1 MGDQTAVDQHIH
13 RFAGQAIE
21 FDHRTLCQ
29 LQQILDRNL
38 GAPQF
43 DRQLHWNIE
52 DEIDVVVGL
61 GLVAVAGEV
70 LEYRSA
76 GSLTLRGGG
85 FRLGFL
91 GAAEFL
97 PFAEESGLIIPISD
111 WMLEAICNDFLAW
124 KEIGGE
130 QLCLSLNVSP
140 QYLDRGDFFDKLQNA
155 LARHKIPPSQMEVE
169 VTENICIR
177 NPQVA
182 IEQLENLCQ
191 LGVSVAID
199 DFGNVWVTQCA
210 LTSFKKGVNGKKG
223 LKEIFKDDDGKYYF
237 LGGASTKEKE
247 IWKGVTLNA
256 DGSSYEE
263 GGADKIVEKGPV
275 AAAGWSEF
283 KVVNAFKSG
292 GVMPIRIFPTVL
304 GFKEV
309 HATTN
314 RNNGEYPSFHV
325 KFDVG
330 TGVPGTTAGYIS
342 CFYKYPSG
350 NFANYGQN
358 EADRKK
364 IIAFVTKNNS
374 GEKFSEVMSALRKEA
389 DSIAGILMN
398 SLK

>member
-1 MGDQTAVDQHIH
+1 MFSLQETKIH
-13 RFAGQAIE
+13 GFNFIDMHHGAIE
-21 FDHRTLCQ
+21 ISNGYKAQSNKTEL
-29 LQQILDRNL
+29 L
-38 GAPQF
+38 PQ
-43 DRQLHWNIE
+43 H
-52 DEIDVVVGL
+52 
-61 GLVAVAGEV
+61 
-70 LEYRSA
+70 
-76 GSLTLRGGG
+76 
-85 FRLGFL
+85 
-91 GAAEFL
+91 
-97 PFAEESGLIIPISD
+97 
-111 WMLEAICNDFLAW
+111 
-124 KEIGGE
+124 
-130 QLCLSLNVSP
+130 LS
-140 QYLDRGDFFDKLQNA
+140 
-155 LARHKIPPSQMEVE
+155 
-169 VTENICIR
+169 
-177 NPQVA
+177 
-182 IEQLENLCQ
+182 
-191 LGVSVAID
+191 
-199 DFGNVWVTQCA
+199 DFGNDPGHPLPPSLLQRMEDYFNTSFAEVRIHIGPQPASIGAIAFACGSDLYFSPGIYNPYTKDGLQLLAHELTHVIQQREGRVVNPFGKGIAIVQDDVMEAEADYMGYEAMMNGTSHRKTVVFAYVGSAFEGKVIQCA

-256 DGSSYEE
+256 DGSNYEE